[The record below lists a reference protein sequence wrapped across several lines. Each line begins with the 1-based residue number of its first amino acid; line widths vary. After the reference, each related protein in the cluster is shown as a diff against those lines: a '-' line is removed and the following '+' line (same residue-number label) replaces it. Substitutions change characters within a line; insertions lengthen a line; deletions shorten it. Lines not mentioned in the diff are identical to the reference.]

1 MSKEIPIWRVK
12 YLPNTIEQICG
23 REELKGRLNNFIKS
37 NNFPHLLF
45 VGPEGIGKTTIA
57 RLFSKAF
64 LGDLFNPNF
73 RIVYADIPLTSEER
87 KQARTEAYVSTSK
100 IGSLAGRTIT
110 TPAFLQVK
118 IKPFI
123 QLKVLGG
130 APFKILIIKNF
141 EALGSNQQGFRRLME
156 SYGTNCRMIL
166 ITTNISSVIDPIIS
180 RCQLLIISPV
190 NYTSFK
196 NLILDIANNESLIV
210 ENETIELLYRISEG
224 KISNA
229 IDLLQLSSINTK
241 SVDLNRLYDNLISS
255 QNELIRNLLL
265 LSFKGDFSK
274 ARELSRNIQANYR
287 YSPHEIFELL
297 LNELLKLPLSIF
309 SKCKLIDLIANAD
322 FRAIDGLDSDIQVS
336 NLIAKICYFS
346 EFIR

>member
-12 YLPNTIEQICG
+12 YFPNTLEQICG
-23 REELKGRLNNFIKS
+23 REKLKGRLNSFIKS
-37 NNFPHLLF
+37 NNFPHLLLA
-45 VGPEGIGKTTIA
+45 GPEGIGKTTIA
-57 RLFSKAF
+57 TLFSKAF

-73 RIVYADIPLTSEER
+73 RIVYADVPLTSEER
-87 KQARTEAYVSTSK
+87 KQARTEAYVSKSK

-110 TPAFLQVK
+110 TPAFLQLK

-123 QLKVLGG
+123 QLKVFGG
-130 APFKILIIKNF
+130 ASFKILIIKNF

-166 ITTNISSVIDPIIS
+166 ITTNISSIIDPIIS
-180 RCQLLIISPV
+180 RCQLLIISAAD
-190 NYTSFK
+190 YTSFK
-196 NLILDIANNESLIV
+196 NLILDIANKESLIV
-210 ENETIELLYRISEG
+210 KNKTIELLYRITEG

-229 IDLLQLSSINTK
+229 IDLLQLSSINSK
-241 SVDLNRLYDNLISS
+241 NVDLNKLYDNLISS
-255 QNELIRNLLL
+255 QNELIRSLLL

-287 YSPHEIFELL
+287 YTAHEIFKLL
-297 LNELLKLPLSIF
+297 LNELLKLPLSTF

-346 EFIR
+346 EFI

>member
-1 MSKEIPIWRVK
+1 LSIEIPIWRIK
-12 YLPNTIEQICG
+12 YLPNTLEQICG
-23 REELKGRLNNFIKS
+23 RDKLKGELNSFIKS

-45 VGPEGIGKTTIA
+45 AGPEGIGKTTIA

-73 RIVYADIPLTSEER
+73 KIVYADIPLTREER

-123 QLKVLGG
+123 QLKVLGS
-130 APFKILIIKNF
+130 ALFKILIIKNF

-166 ITTNISSVIDPIIS
+166 ITTNISSIIDPVIS

-190 NYTSFK
+190 DYTSFK
-196 NLILDIANNESLIV
+196 NLILNIANKESLNI
-210 ENETIELLYRISEG
+210 ENETIELLYRITEG
-224 KISNA
+224 RISNA
-229 IDLLQLSSINTK
+229 IDLLQLSSINSK

-255 QNELIRNLLL
+255 QNELIRSLLL

-274 ARELSRNIQANYR
+274 ARELSRKIQANYR
-287 YSPHEIFELL
+287 YSPHEIFKLL
-297 LNELLKLPLSIF
+297 LNELLKLPLSTF

-322 FRAIDGLDSDIQVS
+322 FRAVDGLDSDIQVS

-346 EFIR
+346 EFM

>member
-1 MSKEIPIWRVK
+1 LSIEIPIWRIK
-12 YLPNTIEQICG
+12 YLPNTLEQICG
-23 REELKGRLNNFIKS
+23 RDKLKGELNSFIKS

-45 VGPEGIGKTTIA
+45 AGPEGIGKTTIA

-73 RIVYADIPLTSEER
+73 KIVYADIPLTREER
-87 KQARTEAYVSTSK
+87 KQAKTEAYVSTSK

-123 QLKVLGG
+123 QLKVLGS

-156 SYGTNCRMIL
+156 SYSTNCRMIL
-166 ITTNISSVIDPIIS
+166 ITTNISSIIDPVIS

-190 NYTSFK
+190 DYTSFK
-196 NLILDIANNESLIV
+196 NLILNIANKESLNI
-210 ENETIELLYRISEG
+210 ENETIELLYIITEG
-224 KISNA
+224 RISNA
-229 IDLLQLSSINTK
+229 IDLLQLSSINSK

-255 QNELIRNLLL
+255 QNELIRSLLL

-274 ARELSRNIQANYR
+274 ARELSRKIQANYR
-287 YSPHEIFELL
+287 YSPHEIFKLL
-297 LNELLKLPLSIF
+297 LNELLKLPLSTF

-322 FRAIDGLDSDIQVS
+322 FRAVDGLDSDIQVS
-336 NLIAKICYFS
+336 NLIAKISYFS
-346 EFIR
+346 EFM

>member
-1 MSKEIPIWRVK
+1 MSTEIPIWRIK
-12 YLPNTIEQICG
+12 YLPNTLEQICG
-23 REELKGRLNNFIKS
+23 RDKLKGELSSFIKS

-73 RIVYADIPLTSEER
+73 KIVYADIPLTSEER

-100 IGSLAGRTIT
+100 IGSLAGSTIT
-110 TPAFLQVK
+110 TPAFLQLK

-166 ITTNISSVIDPIIS
+166 ITTNISSIIDPIIS

-190 NYTSFK
+190 DYTSFK
-196 NLILDIANNESLIV
+196 NLVLDIAKEESLIV
-210 ENETIELLYRISEG
+210 EDETIELLYRITEG
-224 KISNA
+224 KISKA
-229 IDLLQLSSINTK
+229 IDLLQLSSINSK
-241 SVDLNRLYDNLISS
+241 NVDLSRLYDNLISS
-255 QNELIRNLLL
+255 QNDLIRSLLL
-265 LSFKGDFSK
+265 LSFKGDFLK
-274 ARELSRNIQANYR
+274 ARELSRNIQANFR
-287 YSPHEIFELL
+287 YSPHEIFKLL
-297 LNELLKLPLSIF
+297 LNELLKLPLSTF
-309 SKCKLIDLIANAD
+309 SKCKLLDLIANAD
-322 FRAIDGLDSDIQVS
+322 FRAVDGLDSDIQVS

-346 EFIR
+346 EFI

>member
-1 MSKEIPIWRVK
+1 LSIEIPIWRIK
-12 YLPNTIEQICG
+12 YLPNTLEQICG
-23 REELKGRLNNFIKS
+23 RDKLKGELNSFIKS

-45 VGPEGIGKTTIA
+45 AGPEGIGKTTIA

-73 RIVYADIPLTSEER
+73 KIVYADIPLTREER

-123 QLKVLGG
+123 QLKVLGS

-166 ITTNISSVIDPIIS
+166 ITTNISSIIDPVIS

-190 NYTSFK
+190 DYTSFK
-196 NLILDIANNESLIV
+196 NLILNIANKESLNI
-210 ENETIELLYRISEG
+210 ENETIELLYRITEG
-224 KISNA
+224 RISNA
-229 IDLLQLSSINTK
+229 IDLLQLSSINSK

-255 QNELIRNLLL
+255 QNELIRSLLL

-274 ARELSRNIQANYR
+274 ARELSRKIQANYR
-287 YSPHEIFELL
+287 YSPHEIFKLL
-297 LNELLKLPLSIF
+297 LNELLKLPLSTF

-322 FRAIDGLDSDIQVS
+322 FRAVDGLDSDIQVS

-346 EFIR
+346 EFM

>member
-1 MSKEIPIWRVK
+1 LSIEIPIWRIK
-12 YLPNTIEQICG
+12 YLPNTLEQICG
-23 REELKGRLNNFIKS
+23 RDKLKGELNSFIKS

-45 VGPEGIGKTTIA
+45 VGPEGIGKTTVA

-73 RIVYADIPLTSEER
+73 KIVYADIPLTREER

-123 QLKVLGG
+123 QLKVLGS
-130 APFKILIIKNF
+130 ALFKILIIKNF

-166 ITTNISSVIDPIIS
+166 ITTNISGIIDPIIS

-190 NYTSFK
+190 DYISFK
-196 NLILDIANNESLIV
+196 NLILNIANKESLNI
-210 ENETIELLYRISEG
+210 ENETIELLYRITEG
-224 KISNA
+224 RISNA
-229 IDLLQLSSINTK
+229 IDLLQLSSINSK
-241 SVDLNRLYDNLISS
+241 IVDLNRLYDNLISS
-255 QNELIRNLLL
+255 ENELIRNLLL

-274 ARELSRNIQANYR
+274 ARELSRKIQANYR
-287 YSPHEIFELL
+287 YSPHEIFKLL
-297 LNELLKLPLSIF
+297 LNELLKLPLSTF

-322 FRAIDGLDSDIQVS
+322 FRAVDGLDSDIQVS
-336 NLIAKICYFS
+336 NLIAKISYFS
-346 EFIR
+346 EFM

>member
-1 MSKEIPIWRVK
+1 MSIEIPIWRIK
-12 YLPNTIEQICG
+12 YLPNTLEQICG
-23 REELKGRLNNFIKS
+23 RDKLKGELNSFIKS

-45 VGPEGIGKTTIA
+45 AGPEGIGKTTIA

-73 RIVYADIPLTSEER
+73 KIVYADIPLTREER
-87 KQARTEAYVSTSK
+87 KQAKTEAYVSTSK

-123 QLKVLGG
+123 QLKVLGS

-156 SYGTNCRMIL
+156 SYSTNCRMIL
-166 ITTNISSVIDPIIS
+166 ITTNISSIIDPVIS

-190 NYTSFK
+190 DYTSFK
-196 NLILDIANNESLIV
+196 NLILNIANKESLNI
-210 ENETIELLYRISEG
+210 ENETIELLYRITEG
-224 KISNA
+224 RISNA
-229 IDLLQLSSINTK
+229 IDLLQLSSINSK

-255 QNELIRNLLL
+255 QNELIRSLLL

-274 ARELSRNIQANYR
+274 ARELSRKIQANYR
-287 YSPHEIFELL
+287 YSPHEIFKLL
-297 LNELLKLPLSIF
+297 LNELLKLPLSTF

-322 FRAIDGLDSDIQVS
+322 FRAVDGLDSDIQVS
-336 NLIAKICYFS
+336 NLIAKISYFS
-346 EFIR
+346 EFM